1 MNHCLKLRTLVAI
14 AVLALGVKAASAKE
28 ISVEKLPAP
37 AKRVVDTE
45 VGSGKLKKV
54 EEVVHNGET
63 IYALTY
69 QRPDGSPKYIFLRA
83 NGTYVRDQDA
93 PTIATTP
100 ATPTAPGAGAST
112 AANSRQQVQL
122 SQLPQAV
129 QRTIQTETR
138 NGPVTRIDQIAS
150 TSGTMYE
157 VFFRQANG
165 QDKTIY
171 LNPDGTYV
179 QAGKPG
185 GSVTGTQS
193 GGHSWD
199 TLGSGATKQPAPR

>member
-1 MNHCLKLRTLVAI
+1 MNNSRKLRTLVTIAI
-14 AVLALGVKAASAKE
+14 LALGFEVGLAKE

-54 EEVVHNGET
+54 EEVQHNGET

-69 QRPDGSPKYIFLRA
+69 QRPDGSPKYIYLRA
-83 NGTYVRDQDA
+83 DGTYVRDQIKPNA
-93 PTIATTP
+93 PANPTVAAAATART
-100 ATPTAPGAGAST
+100 
-112 AANSRQQVQL
+112 RQQVQL
-122 SQLPQAV
+122 NQLPQAV

-138 NGPVTRIDQIAS
+138 NGPVTRIDQLAS
-150 TSGTMYE
+150 NGNTMYQ
-157 VFFRQANG
+157 VLFRQANG

-171 LNPDGTYV
+171 LNPDGSYV

-185 GSVTGTQS
+185 TATTGTRS

-199 TLGSGATKQPAPR
+199 ALGTSTPR